1 MSGFFN
7 LISIIAETR
16 EAEVFIFNI
25 NLFSTIA
32 QKTSVDS
39 VSLVTRREAVIKPLG
54 VLTQESTCEQENP
67 RIMPGS
73 CQRPFVFLLIICSKK
88 FYKVGIR
95 FFCSNYESSYSS
107 VNSYLN
113 YFNSGSFSVWLS
125 ERNSSRSIDLH
136 QVQVEKRHITCV
148 FYFKGDAEN
157 SSAKLDSIKAKLS
170 FEKVISELLITD

>member
-1 MSGFFN
+1 
-7 LISIIAETR
+7 
-16 EAEVFIFNI
+16 
-25 NLFSTIA
+25 
-32 QKTSVDS
+32 
-39 VSLVTRREAVIKPLG
+39 
-54 VLTQESTCEQENP
+54 
-67 RIMPGS
+67 MPGS

-88 FYKVGIR
+88 FYKVGTR

-125 ERNSSRSIDLH
+125 ERNTSRSIDLH
-136 QVQVEKRHITCV
+136 QVQVEKLHITCM

-170 FEKVISELLITD
+170 FEKVISELLITWLKFTRKIFSANHVGLEINLKNNVQLHVFLWWLWPGTADGQKACSKYQPLQPYFIDLTKESIS